1 MTVRI
6 GYFPSNNS
14 LFVLRHRGI
23 VEQRL
28 PDVEWVDFRDLPQD
42 RPEVR
47 EGLPTAHADHLFT
60 EAGYDL
66 IGTGFTPPITGL
78 AQGHDLV
85 YVGVSE
91 PRVANGRLVA
101 RADSG
106 ISSIADLRG
115 KRVGIG
121 HGSWQTTLLLFAL
134 AEERLSWDDVTPV
147 DTAGLDA
154 GQALVDGELDAW
166 TGSYPEL
173 SKVEEQVALNTLVE
187 TDGLFSHP
195 SLWFTRRDFAE
206 AHPEELQAIIES
218 LQESD
223 AWIAAHPREAAQY
236 FVDDARSRGRTSD
249 PDPDAELDAW
259 THALANRPFG
269 VHPPS
274 ESFLDEQQRAADLLF
289 KNGLLPR
296 EVDVRDA
303 FLPTVVALVEESRPA
318 A

>member
-1 MTVRI
+1 MTTRI

-14 LFVLRHRGI
+14 LFVLRHRGL

-28 PDVEWVDFRDLPQD
+28 PDVEWVDFRDLPQS
-42 RPEVR
+42 RVAVR

-60 EAGYDL
+60 EGGYDV

-78 AQGHDLV
+78 GQGHDLV

-91 PRVANGRLVA
+91 PRIANGRLVA

-106 ISSIADLRG
+106 IAGVADLKG

-134 AEERLSWDDVTPV
+134 DQVGLGWADVVPV
-147 DTAGLDA
+147 DTAGIDA
-154 GQALVDGELDAW
+154 GQALLDGELDAW

-173 SKVEEQVALNTLVE
+173 TAVEAAAPLTTLVE

-195 SLWFTRRDFAE
+195 SLWFTRRDFATTRTD
-206 AHPEELQAIIES
+206 ELRAIVES

-236 FVDDARSRGRTSD
+236 FVDDAARRGRRAD
-249 PDPDAELDAW
+249 LDEW
-259 THALANRPFG
+259 THALATRPFG
-269 VHPPS
+269 IHPPS
-274 ESFLDEQQRAADLLF
+274 EDFLDEQQRAADLLHR
-289 KNGLLPR
+289 NGLLPR
-296 EVDVRDA
+296 PVRVRDA
-303 FLPTVVALVEESRPA
+303 YLPELADLVTRSRPGQVA
-318 A
+318 